1 MDSLLFAKGPQM
13 GNKMFVQLFNVKN
26 IHFGA
31 WILCL
36 ASARLSRLQ
45 WRGWWPG
52 TFPEAPGALAG
63 PGPVPGMLGVS
74 TGEPPAPVLGACP
87 CVWCWG
93 CRARHS
99 LQWGCRRLWPTF
111 CSSLPASWA
120 PESSSSGAGVR
131 FELPRADSGQL
142 VAVRLTPGDPPQAAP
157 RSGGV
162 RSWLT
167 GHCRTWGHSTERAPP
182 GTASGR

>member
-52 TFPEAPGALAG
+52 TFPEAPGALAAG

-74 TGEPPAPVLGACP
+74 TGEPPAPVLSARTYI
-87 CVWCWG
+87 WHWG
-93 CRARHS
+93 LRGRA
-99 LQWGCRRLWPTF
+99 Q
-111 CSSLPASWA
+111 
-120 PESSSSGAGVR
+120 
-131 FELPRADSGQL
+131 RAVG
-142 VAVRLTPGDPPQAAP
+142 P
-157 RSGGV
+157 
-162 RSWLT
+162 
-167 GHCRTWGHSTERAPP
+167 
-182 GTASGR
+182 